1 MTAEHAAI
9 TRDQT
14 TKTATL
20 TVAAKG
26 EWSLFPNSKNA
37 APHPLVCGNGPAT
50 VPLPTVSGWASFTLR
65 EGNRTVPLA
74 ERHLPMAGGYNFR
87 DLGGFSGAGGKRVAW
102 GKLFRTDG
110 MGHLTDADLA
120 YLATIPVKTVV
131 DFRTAEESAH
141 SPDRIP
147 LTVASVVHLPI
158 APGYMNPAETRNLED
173 YESADAFMLHMYRDL
188 ALDARIAASYREFFA
203 RVQAADDVPLIFHCS
218 AGKDRTGIAAAFIL
232 TALGV
237 DREAVFND
245 YEVSNAY
252 LRGKY
257 AHLEEAKPYL
267 KGLFTVKK
275 AFLDEAFTLIEV
287 DYGSITAYLENV
299 LNVDIALM
307 RDRYLV

>member
-1 MTAEHAAI
+1 MTAEHATI

-20 TVAAKG
+20 TVAAEG
-26 EWSLFPNSKNA
+26 EWSLFAHDTNA
-37 APHPLVCGNGPAT
+37 ASRPVAFGTGPAT
-50 VPLPTVSGWASFTLR
+50 MPLPDVPGWACFTLR
-65 EGNRTVPLA
+65 AGGHTVPLA

-87 DLGGFSGAGGKRVAW
+87 DLGGFRGAGGKRVAW
-102 GKLFRTDG
+102 GKFFRTDG

-131 DFRTAEESAH
+131 DFRTAEEGAH

-147 LTVASVVHLPI
+147 PSVATVVHLPI

-188 ALDARIAASYREFFA
+188 AQDAEIAASYREFFS

-237 DREAVFND
+237 DRSTVFND

-252 LRGKY
+252 LHGKY

-275 AFLDEAFTLIEV
+275 AFLDEAFSLIEA
-287 DYGSITAYLENV
+287 DHGSITAYLENV
-299 LNVDIALM
+299 LDVDIALM